1 MFDRIARGAV
11 PCVRS
16 PASGGCACAN
26 ARPRAEFKYIVFLI
40 ISNRIIPS

>member
-1 MFDRIARGAV
+1 MPCHVSKDDLMFDRIARGIV

-16 PASGGCACAN
+16 PA
-26 ARPRAEFKYIVFLI
+26 RPFVECIVLLV